1 MCPIP
6 FRESVKNVAKG
17 TDIRRFTTVM
27 EPRRSVPRLTAVGEL
42 NVRLNCTSC
51 SVRFNYR
58 WLWRGSDD
66 IQLIEEQQDDNHRG
80 NKADDHTVIRIDGGA
95 VTSSRGDFIL
105 QSSVAHNPTGK

>member
-1 MCPIP
+1 MPNLLGNALLNL
-6 FRESVKNVAKG
+6 EKG
-17 TDIRRFTTVM
+17 AAVHRFTAVM
-27 EPRRSVPRLTAVGEL
+27 EPRRSVPGLAAVGEL

-58 WLWRGSDD
+58 WRWRSDD
-66 IQLIEEQQDDNHRG
+66 IQLIEEQQDDDHRG
-80 NKADDHTVIRIDGGA
+80 NKADDHTVIGVDGGT